1 MLVDEARRPSVA
13 GDSSDSPASWI
24 LEARGGQLSYECPAR
39 VWPMEFY
46 ILKGLSHFFWWEEIE
61 ADQADKQSRHWHTRR
76 QPQEEE
82 EGETAAAGD
91 ASASS
96 SSSGSSGRIRGDD
109 LLLAAMGDFFLTSY
123 IEVDG
128 LVS

>member
-1 MLVDEARRPSVA
+1 
-13 GDSSDSPASWI
+13 
-24 LEARGGQLSYECPAR
+24 
-39 VWPMEFY
+39 MEFY

-96 SSSGSSGRIRGDD
+96 SSSGRIRGDD